1 MTSMQDTPVNES
13 SAISGALQQATH
25 LADAGRSTEAIDV
38 LARAI
43 DRHGDFAELHT
54 AQGAIEHQCS
64 STGKS
69 RPFEFPTIDGH
80 QERQRVESRDS
91 FRRVSALEYLGNV
104 RMHDLSPT
112 LIRSSEASCRS
123 LCFIK
128 RNPI

>member
-1 MTSMQDTPVNES
+1 MVLGPRKRAARWGRGDLEEHSLLRLFEIIHDFPTNVPNGHVIGRVNLYLFKRMT
-13 SAISGALQQATH
+13 I
-25 LADAGRSTEAIDV
+25 
-38 LARAI
+38 
-43 DRHGDFAELHT
+43 
-54 AQGAIEHQCS
+54 AIEHQCS